1 MSLGRRDLVSLK
13 REPGKPGQL
22 GSHVNQISKKKN
34 ENNIPG
40 EISPLASHPGLPDQ
54 LSSYEQ
60 ALIIG

>member
-1 MSLGRRDLVSLK
+1 MSPGRRDLVSLK
-13 REPGKPGQL
+13 PEPGKPGQP
-22 GSHVNQISKKKN
+22 GSHVNQISKTY

-40 EISPLASHPGLPDQ
+40 EISPLASHPGLPGQ